1 MIITSE
7 NGDEKTYTLSITRVN
22 NNTGIE
28 KIQIQDYDD
37 SNNLVYKTV
46 TEYDEN
52 TNTYTAYVSNK
63 LLNTEI
69 IITAVSNEA
78 TITIRG
84 ISGKGVVSYN
94 TSLPG
99 LGVTNYTISLIA
111 ADGTSDTK
119 YLNIVQVPSET
130 GIEYLKLDDKVL
142 NRQEDEPNYF
152 DTVHGKDRYPIE
164 VKVVDEKAKVR
175 IEDQYGNVAIGESTG
190 QISGELYVADG
201 GVAKYV
207 VVVIAQ
213 DGTVKRNTLEITRI
227 SSNTN
232 INTIDV
238 TDMQDNGTEIIRLVE
253 DYDED
258 TKTYK
263 VIINR
268 DLDKTLIK
276 VKTEEEGANILLD
289 GKKTGTGTV
298 TMEKIL
304 DGIPGTTRTTVVPIE
319 VTAVDGI
326 TKDTKYLEIIQ
337 LTNNIGLKE
346 VRVDDALVLANS
358 AGDYECTVTDEIDL
372 ANIKAELLDQSSK
385 VSINDQNEAFV
396 KTEVDVSKGNERQI
410 VIPIKV
416 TAADNTVYTY
426 KLTLNIL
433 STDTN
438 VGEVRVN
445 GNLCEYID
453 GKYVAYIDRYENLAN
468 IEIIANVK
476 YSTVSYEKEDGDI
489 LFDKEK
495 LAFEFDTSDMTLEEF
510 VIPFKISAEDK
521 VSESEYNIKLIRK
534 SDDTSIKEVFVDN
547 NLIIANISDP
557 EFPDGTYTATTTDK
571 VAKIKVTTNSELA
584 KVEFAGDSGIN
595 SLEKTI
601 TLETDKKV
609 TEIPV
614 KITSQQ
620 GNTYNTTIYIRKISN
635 DFELKYVKVDT
646 KDAKETELENTYSAY
661 VYDAAKNARIQ
672 IEAENIYATVVRT
685 DMNGNPWL
693 DENGVE
699 SKGTPLLDTRVSIED
714 EDITMIYFKIIAES
728 GEESPVYTLKLE
740 DMSID
745 TSLEAIYVNG
755 TLIKQDENGRYETNV
770 YDTSNKVDVKAVAN
784 NELAYVRISLGEE
797 YLHISEENI
806 TLSAERQTKIPI
818 TVRSQSGITKTTMLY
833 INVISINTNINV
845 TLDGNEANYYN
856 EEDHSYTFIVDNSKT
871 DYELFAMAESNYAN
885 LQFEG
890 ETFGASFGK
899 IVKLELDEE
908 GVSYYVKVISEAG
921 GSIEYRVDIIHSS
934 DNVNLEF
941 VKADN
946 VEVFADKNN
955 KYNYTVM
962 IPIDTPN
969 VVIEVQTENEYA
981 MLRLGDNASVKH
993 YYKETL
999 NCPDL
1004 SQKQIV
1010 IPIIVTAADGKTVET
1025 YNITLVRDNATYLT
1039 GRIVTENVNGEY
1051 ISDVTVY
1058 KMADPNIIG
1067 STDEVFAQAT
1077 TTPDGRFKIR
1087 VYVEGQD
1094 DLSILDS
1101 RYKVIV
1107 TKLGYLDYTITDIE
1121 FVPEME
1127 MWLGE
1132 YYLIAGDVVKSGQI
1146 EIDDIVNMNENYGM
1160 VVTEDNKQYDL
1171 NEDGV
1176 IDELDRN
1183 ILLKNYTKKTE
1194 LFVWKREDEIYVLKK
1209 KDEDAIEEAKED
1221 ENEDQ
1226 NQIEEKKM

>member
-1 MIITSE
+1 MSV
-7 NGDEKTYTLSITRVN
+7 TRVN

-28 KIQIQDYDD
+28 KIQVQDYDD
-37 SNNLVYKTV
+37 NKNLVYKTV

-52 TNTYTAYVSNK
+52 TKTYTAYVSNE
-63 LLNTEI
+63 LLSTDI
-69 IITAVSNEA
+69 IITAVSSEA

-84 ISGKGVVSYN
+84 TSGKGIVSYN
-94 TSLPG
+94 TALPR
-99 LGVTNYTISLIA
+99 LGTSNYVISLIA
-111 ADGTSDTK
+111 ADGTVDTK
-119 YLNIVQVPSET
+119 YLNIIQRPSET

-142 NRQEDEPNYF
+142 DRQEDEPNYS
-152 DTVHGKDRYPIE
+152 DTVYGKDRYPVE

-175 IEDQYGNVAIGESTG
+175 IEDQYGAVAVKESAG
-190 QISGELYVADG
+190 KINGELYVADG
-201 GVAKYV
+201 EIAKYV
-207 VVVIAQ
+207 VVVTAQ
-213 DGTVKRNTLEITRI
+213 DGTEKRSTLEITRI

-238 TDMQDNGTEIIRLVE
+238 TDMGEDGTEIIRLVE

-263 VIINR
+263 VVINK
-268 DLDKTLIK
+268 DLAKTFIK
-276 VKTEEEGANILLD
+276 VKTEAEGASILLD
-289 GKKTGTGTV
+289 GTESGLGTV
-298 TMEKIL
+298 TMDKTL
-304 DGIPGTTRTTVVPIE
+304 NGMPGTTRTTTIPIE
-319 VTAVDGI
+319 ITALDGI
-326 TKDTKYLEIIQ
+326 TKDTKYLQIIQ
-337 LTNNIGLKE
+337 LTNNIGLEE
-346 VRVDDALVLANS
+346 VRVDDNLVPANS
-358 AGDYECTVTDEIDL
+358 AGDYEYTVTDKVDL
-372 ANIKAELLDQSSK
+372 ANIKAVTVDEVSK
-385 VSINDQNEAFV
+385 VSINEQNEMPHE
-396 KTEVDVSKGNERQI
+396 TEVDVSKGNERQL

-438 VGEVRVN
+438 VGEVRVD

-453 GKYVAYIDRYENLAN
+453 GEYVAYIDKYENLAN
-468 IEIIANVK
+468 IEILANIK

-521 VSESEYNIKLIRK
+521 VSESDYNIRLIRK
-534 SDDTSIKEVFVDN
+534 SDDISIKEVFVDN
-547 NLIIANISDP
+547 NLITANIADP
-557 EFPDGTYTATTTDK
+557 EFPDGTYTSATTDK
-571 VAKIKVTTNSELA
+571 IAKIKVTTNSKLA
-584 KVEFAGDSGIN
+584 KVEFAGASGIH

-601 TLETDKKV
+601 TLSEVSKI
-609 TEIPV
+609 TEVPV

-620 GNTYNTTIYIRKISN
+620 GNTYETTIYIRKISN
-635 DFELKYVKVDT
+635 DFGLKYVKVDT

-685 DMNGNPWL
+685 DENGNPWL

-699 SKGTPLLDTRVSIED
+699 SKGMPLLDTRVSIED
-714 EDITMIYFKIIAES
+714 EAITIVYFKIVAES
-728 GEESPVYTLKLE
+728 GDESPVYTLKLE

-755 TLIKQDENGRYETNV
+755 TLIKQDENGRYETTV

-784 NELAYVRISLGEE
+784 NEQAYVRVSLGEE

-871 DYELFAMAESNYAN
+871 NYELFVMAESNYAN
-885 LQFEG
+885 LQFER

-921 GSIEYRVDIIHSS
+921 GEVEYRVDIVHSS

-941 VKADN
+941 VKADG
-946 VEVFADKNN
+946 VEVFADKDN

-969 VVIEVQTENEYA
+969 VLIEVQTENEYA
-981 MLRLGDNASVKH
+981 TLKLGDNASVKH
-993 YYKETL
+993 YYKETI

-1010 IPIIVTAADGKTVET
+1010 IPIIVTAADGRTVET

-1058 KMADPNIIG
+1058 KMADPNIEG
-1067 STDEVFAQAT
+1067 STDEVFASAT
-1077 TTPDGRFKIR
+1077 TTTDGKFKIR

-1094 DLSILDS
+1094 DLSILDN
-1101 RYKVIV
+1101 RYKVVV

-1160 VVTEDNKQYDL
+1160 PVTEDNKEYDL
-1171 NEDGV
+1171 NEDGA
-1176 IDELDRN
+1176 INDLDRN

-1194 LFVWKREDEIYVLKK
+1194 LFVWKKEDEIYVLKK
-1209 KDEDAIEEAKED
+1209 KDEDVIEDAKED
-1221 ENEDQ
+1221 EDEDQ
-1226 NQIEEKKM
+1226 NQIEEKKT